1 MTALDALAPALAPEP
16 RAAERPEP
24 AARPEPAPPLEAAVG
39 LALVDRLLR
48 DQTTVLARI
57 ERGEALGP
65 LARTCV
71 ITIAAAAAILGATL
85 GAHRGGL
92 QIAYAAIKLPLV
104 LLLTAGLATP
114 TLTALDA
121 AVGGRA
127 DLRRDLATVLA
138 ALALAAM
145 LCAATAP
152 IVLLADRLGAGYHDV
167 ILLTVACCG
176 AGGLGGFV
184 FFLRALAGRG
194 GPRRL
199 VGGVFLAVCAVV
211 GCQLAWTLRPW
222 VVRPRTVELPFVR
235 AIEGSFLDALGGS
248 LDSAR
253 GIYHRD
259 AAPLGPRSQWT
270 PAEPADYTPGEPA
283 PVELTR
289 AAARERT
296 RR

>member
-1 MTALDALAPALAPEP
+1 MTALDALAPGHIITADAPDTDPPATDTRGTPAPAPAEPLAP
-16 RAAERPEP
+16 AA
-24 AARPEPAPPLEAAVG
+24 G

-48 DQTTVLARI
+48 DQRTVLARI
-57 ERGEALGP
+57 DRGEELGA

-71 ITIAAAAAILGATL
+71 ITIAAAAAIFGATL

-114 TLTALDA
+114 ALTALDA

-152 IVLLADRLGAGYHDV
+152 LVLLADRLGAGYHDI

-184 FFLRALAGRG
+184 FFLRALARRG

-222 VVRPRTVELPFVR
+222 AVRPRTVEVPFVR
-235 AIEGSFLDALGGS
+235 AIEGSFLDALGGT

-259 AAPLGPRSQWT
+259 AAPLGPRSSWS
-270 PAEPADYTPGEPA
+270 PEPAMSVESTPEYH
-283 PVELTR
+283 
-289 AAARERT
+289 RT

>member
-1 MTALDALAPALAPEP
+1 MTALDALAPGHIITADAPETDPPAPDTRDAPDPTPAEPLAP
-16 RAAERPEP
+16 AA
-24 AARPEPAPPLEAAVG
+24 G

-48 DQTTVLARI
+48 DQRTVLARI
-57 ERGEALGP
+57 DRGEELGA

-71 ITIAAAAAILGATL
+71 ITIAAAAAIFGATL

-92 QIAYAAIKLPLV
+92 QIGYAAIKLPLV

-114 TLTALDA
+114 ALTALDA

-152 IVLLADRLGAGYHDV
+152 IVLLADRLGAGYHDI

-222 VVRPRTVELPFVR
+222 AVRPRTVDVPFVR
-235 AIEGSFLDALGGS
+235 AIEGSFLDALGGT

-259 AAPLGPRSQWT
+259 AAPLGPRSAWS
-270 PAEPADYTPGEPA
+270 PEPAMSVEPA
-283 PVELTR
+283 PEYH
-289 AAARERT
+289 RT